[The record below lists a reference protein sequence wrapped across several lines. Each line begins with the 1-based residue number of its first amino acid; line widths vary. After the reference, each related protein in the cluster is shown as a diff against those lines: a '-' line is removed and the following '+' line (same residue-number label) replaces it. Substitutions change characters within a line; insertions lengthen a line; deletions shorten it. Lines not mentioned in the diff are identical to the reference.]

1 MRIDLVR
8 SANIIETSQTVVAR
22 AGSNEHYTPTQKRV
36 MQMVARDGFVQHY
49 TPLHIPINGLIL
61 YPAA

>member
-1 MRIDLVR
+1 
-8 SANIIETSQTVVAR
+8 
-22 AGSNEHYTPTQKRV
+22 